1 MSSFFSH
8 TYQINMINLSYT
20 ITESIYRRCGRITKL
35 IYNYEENQEQYELD
49 LLTEKQEYIPIYRH
63 YRAIIKRND
72 LEKYMTNKDQLSF
85 ENFVRILRPIMMGTY
100 MNDELREAFSVL
112 DQNQSN
118 TIDIDELADLLSL
131 IRSKITKEILL
142 HYLAKI
148 NIKTDEKLHFNEFN
162 DLVLHGIGRDIVC
175 GHI

>member
-1 MSSFFSH
+1 
-8 TYQINMINLSYT
+8 MINLSYS
-20 ITESIYRRCGRITKL
+20 ITESIYRRYGHITKL
-35 IYNYEENQEQYELD
+35 IYDYEENQEQYELD
-49 LLTEKQEYIPIYRH
+49 LLTEKQEYVPIYRH
-63 YRAIIKRND
+63 YRAIIKRNEYER
-72 LEKYMTNKDQLSF
+72 LIETYMVDKDQLSF

-100 MNDELREAFSVL
+100 IDNELREAFSLL

-118 TIDIDELADLLSL
+118 TIDIDELADFLS
-131 IRSKITKEILL
+131 IIHSKMTKEILL

-162 DLVLHGIGRDIVC
+162 DFVLHGIGRDIVC